1 MVKKSVYTKKIIK
14 EKTVKHGKERT
25 IQLYRNDK
33 KNDISAQDIRDIVQ
47 GLKNADPNKIFMVR
61 ALNATRWSTLKG
73 FYSDLNVDDEE
84 EYYANKVKDTDK
96 FSKFSQ
102 LQITAF
108 VPDDIEDNYF

>member
-47 GLKNADPNKIFMVR
+47 GLKNI
-61 ALNATRWSTLKG
+61 
-73 FYSDLNVDDEE
+73 
-84 EYYANKVKDTDK
+84 
-96 FSKFSQ
+96 SQ
-102 LQITAF
+102 KK
-108 VPDDIEDNYF
+108 